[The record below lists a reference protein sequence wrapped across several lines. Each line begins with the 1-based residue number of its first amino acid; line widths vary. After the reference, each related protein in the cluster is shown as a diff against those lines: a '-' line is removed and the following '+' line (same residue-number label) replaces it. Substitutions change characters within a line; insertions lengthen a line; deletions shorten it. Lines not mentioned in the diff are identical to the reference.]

1 MQEIDT
7 RAIKAAAGLYH
18 SYFTGLIL
26 TLVSRR
32 GAAEAAEWVFRLFR
46 HQHHEKFLS
55 SFDKLGLKGMPDA
68 VACAAFHYL
77 SNQIGGVEVEF
88 MRESDRKAWVNFVPP
103 RWIYPGASICAVPSE
118 VSRAFLRGWYAHNGV
133 SLANPR
139 LGFVCT
145 AQTTDGQHG
154 LSGYFLEGER
164 ELSEDERLCFRPG
177 ELPPPFE
184 PAAAP
189 RLPAAAW
196 PPERL
201 AKAERNYAMEY
212 IRSGLPRLAEIFGP
226 AEAAHLGRITGRL
239 IGAQLYKATAALL
252 AVGAGGAEAFARF
265 MLRLAAAEG
274 DAAALAMQE
283 DGAVLVRREGW
294 RLMRGLEPLSPAIFE
309 AWNGLFEGA
318 LAVHDRQLVLEVLA
332 RRDFGDEAFV
342 WRIRRR
348 R

>member
-1 MQEIDT
+1 MPEIDT

-26 TLVSRR
+26 TLVTSPR
-32 GAAEAAEWVFRLFR
+32 APEAAEWVFRLFR

-88 MRESDRKAWVNFVPP
+88 MRESERKAWVNFVPP

-154 LSGYFLEGER
+154 LSGYFLDHGR
-164 ELSEDERLCFRPG
+164 ELAEDERLSFRPG
-177 ELPPPFE
+177 ELPPPFD
-184 PAAAP
+184 PSAAP
-189 RLPAAAW
+189 RTAGG
-196 PPERL
+196 RL
-201 AKAERNYAMEY
+201 AARTAGQSRAQLCHGVHPL
-212 IRSGLPRLAEIFGP
+212 RSATAGRTVRTGRGRPPR
-226 AEAAHLGRITGRL
+226 RTTGRL
-239 IGAQLYKATAALL
+239 IGAAAIQGDGGSARHRGGRRGGVCPSHAAAGRSRGRCGGTGHPGGRRHLWC
-252 AVGAGGAEAFARF
+252 VGRAGG
-265 MLRLAAAEG
+265 
-274 DAAALAMQE
+274 
-283 DGAVLVRREGW
+283 
-294 RLMRGLEPLSPAIFE
+294 
-309 AWNGLFEGA
+309 
-318 LAVHDRQLVLEVLA
+318 
-332 RRDFGDEAFV
+332 
-342 WRIRRR
+342 
-348 R
+348 